1 MTTESNSKSTQN
13 VDDKEIEKFQ
23 SLANRWWDAEGDMK
37 SLHDINPLRANY
49 IDKLAN
55 VSEKTV
61 LDVGCGAGI
70 LSEGLAQRG
79 AIVTGIDM
87 GDELINVAKLHLHES
102 KLDIEYQVTSTE
114 QLAQKAPGTFDV
126 VCCMEMLEHVPDP
139 ASVVK
144 ACTDLTAPGGHLFFS
159 TINRNP
165 KSWLF
170 AIIGGEY
177 ILKLLPKGT
186 HQYEKLIKPSE
197 LASFVRQAGCK
208 VDEMIGLEYNPLTKN
223 YFLSKNTS
231 VNYMMH
237 VQKPA

>member
-1 MTTESNSKSTQN
+1 MTKETSAHQN

-79 AIVTGIDM
+79 GIVTGIDM

-114 QLAQKAPGTFDV
+114 ALAEKAPETFDV

-139 ASVVK
+139 AAVVK
-144 ACTDLTAPGGHLFFS
+144 ACANLTAPGGHLFFS

-165 KSWLF
+165 KAWLF
-170 AIIGGEY
+170 AIVGGEY

-197 LASFVRQAGCK
+197 LASYVRQAGCQ
-208 VDEMIGLEYNPLTKN
+208 VDEMCGLEYNPLTKN

-237 VQKPA
+237 VTKPA